1 MMQTLISISILA
13 ANVDIQSS
21 TLPIKEKESKKSVVT
36 TLSKEKKRREQEL
49 LLSAFI
55 MYVLLKACYGKR

>member
-36 TLSKEKKRREQEL
+36 AFSKEKKRREQEF
-49 LLSAFI
+49 LLSTHRVCFI
-55 MYVLLKACYGKR
+55 IYL

>member
-1 MMQTLISISILA
+1 MMQILISVSILA

-36 TLSKEKKRREQEL
+36 AFSKEKKRREQEFL
-49 LLSAFI
+49 LLSIHHVCFI
-55 MYVLLKACYGKR
+55 IYL

>member
-1 MMQTLISISILA
+1 MMQTLLSVSILA

-36 TLSKEKKRREQEL
+36 TLSKEKKRARVSSSQH
-49 LLSAFI
+49 S
-55 MYVLLKACYGKR
+55 

>member
-1 MMQTLISISILA
+1 MMQTLISVSILA

-36 TLSKEKKRREQEL
+36 AFSKEKKRREQEFL
-49 LLSAFI
+49 LLSTHHVCFI
-55 MYVLLKACYGKR
+55 IYL